1 MTVSVLRCHTAVKRA
16 LGPAGPRTLRWTRLA
31 ATPPCGEETVAQTP
45 WCRGAMWRGAAAAL
59 LCLAA
64 AWIVRRGFEPRVRLL
79 SAAELRRYRGA
90 PGQPGLYLALLG
102 RVFDVQRGRKHY
114 GPGGAY
120 SGLAGRDATRAF
132 ASGDFTPAGLVDDVS
147 GLSPPELLSIHS
159 WLSFYRDTYEP
170 VGKLVGRFYDE
181 NGAPTE
187 ALREA
192 EAAIEEALKFQ
203 AENEQKKQQF
213 PPCNSEWSPA
223 KGTRFWCSTESGGV
237 HRDWAGVPRKLFS
250 PGGRGS
256 RCVCVRSSGPPWGQ
270 PDSSQHSDTGDLD
283 HPHLQQ
289 YEGCQPLAE
298 QCVLPTG

>member
-1 MTVSVLRCHTAVKRA
+1 
-16 LGPAGPRTLRWTRLA
+16 A
-31 ATPPCGEETVAQTP
+31 AR
-45 WCRGAMWRGAAAAL
+45 CRGAMWRGAAAGL

-64 AWIVRRGFEPRVRLL
+64 ACLLRRGFEPRARLL

-90 PGQPGLYLALLG
+90 PGEPGLYLAVLG
-102 RVFDVQRGRKHY
+102 RVFDVERGRKHY

-120 SGLAGRDATRAF
+120 SGFAGRDATRAF

-147 GLSPPELLSIHS
+147 GLSPAELLSIHS
-159 WLSFYRDTYEP
+159 WLSFYSANYEP

-203 AENEQKKQQF
+203 AESEQDKEQF
-213 PPCNSEWSPA
+213 PPCNSEWSSA
-223 KGTRFWCSTESGGV
+223 KGTRFWCSKQSGGV
-237 HRDWAGVPRKLFS
+237 RRAWRGVPRRLQR
-250 PGGRGS
+250 PGWRQS

-270 PDSSQHSDTGDLD
+270 PASSPHGDTGDLA
-283 HPHLQQ
+283 HPYLQQ
-289 YEGCQPLAE
+289 YEGCPPLAE
-298 QCVLPTG
+298 QCVLPT